1 MVRGHTAGSFRGQ
14 NKMHA
19 HGDGHGH
26 RDPKPRSDRQRF
38 QERLGI
44 LRDSSLHRQVKQHLA
59 AHRWTRRQ
67 WIHASLFLSIGLMLA
82 TIVPGFSAATQ
93 APAIKPFST
102 TTLHLPAL
110 SDRQRE
116 GVAGDSW
123 QLLRVKPGQT
133 LSTLFK
139 QLEIPAET
147 LKLVLSNPNAKAAL
161 TRLKPGSELAFDLP
175 VGGALRALRYD
186 RDIDHRVEL
195 RLDGDRVQ
203 EKVIP
208 RETVTRT
215 VVLSGTVGRSLN
227 RSARKAGLTQAN
239 LNALTDEIFKY
250 DIDFDSDL
258 EADDRFSVV
267 VDQTWRDGELISTG
281 PVQAAT
287 FTIDGKLHAGFRF
300 ARPGDKP
307 EYFTPEG
314 RPLKKIFIRMPI
326 PYARLSSRF
335 GSRFHPVLG
344 RMRMHKGVDYAAGT
358 GTPIM
363 AAGDARVQFVGKQ
376 NGYGNVVILDHG
388 RGYTTLYGHMS
399 RFGKIRAGQRV
410 AQGTVIGYVGSTGL
424 ATGPHLHYEFRVNG
438 VHRNPLSI
446 TMPPPEPLS
455 GAQLAAYRSYTARAL
470 AQIRTVENIIY
481 ADAGA
486 PADKP
491 AVAAATKPKG
501 AAKKG

>member
-1 MVRGHTAGSFRGQ
+1 MY
-14 NKMHA
+14 A
-19 HGDGHGH
+19 HGDGRGH
-26 RDPKPRSDRQRF
+26 RENDLKRPSDRQRF
-38 QERLGI
+38 KERLEI

-67 WIHASLFLSIGLMLA
+67 WIHASLFLSIGVMLA
-82 TIVPGFSAATQ
+82 TIVPGFSSATQ
-93 APAIKPFST
+93 APSIKPFST
-102 TTLHLPAL
+102 TTLSLPAL
-110 SDRQRE
+110 SAQQRD
-116 GVAGDSW
+116 GTAGDSW
-123 QLLRVKPGQT
+123 QLVKVKPGQT
-133 LSTLFK
+133 LRAVFK
-139 QLEIPAET
+139 QLGIPAET
-147 LKLVLSNPNAKAAL
+147 MKLVLSNRNAKTAL
-161 TRLKPGSELAFDLP
+161 TQLKPGSELAFDLP
-175 VGGALRALRYD
+175 VGGALRTLRYD
-186 RDIDHRVEL
+186 RDADHKVEL
-195 RLDGDRVQ
+195 ALDGGQVQ
-203 EKVIP
+203 EKVLS
-208 RETVTRT
+208 RDNMTRT

-258 EADDRFSVV
+258 DPNDRFSVV
-267 VDQTWRDGELISTG
+267 VDQTWRDGELVSTG
-281 PVQAAT
+281 PVQAAA
-287 FTIDGKLHAGFRF
+287 FTVDGKLHSGFRF
-300 ARPGDKP
+300 ARAGGKP

-363 AAGDARVQFVGKQ
+363 AAGDARVQFAGRQ

-446 TMPPPEPLS
+446 TMPPPEPLG

-481 ADAGA
+481 ADAGST
-486 PADKP
+486 ADKP
-491 AVAAATKPKG
+491 VVAVAAKPKTG
-501 AAKKG
+501 AKTKKG